1 MKNNHPTNPFPLE
14 ILNKLAVIFE
24 TARER
29 RDLTALMDGIQ
40 FADAIDISQFNNKE
54 KCRLYFF
61 IANAWSYILQ
71 LKYDSPEVIP
81 LSSAE
86 YENEIYNLRLARSF
100 IKDAE
105 AMLACQVLTNL
116 GCAFSHV
123 GRFVEAQH
131 YFNEALMINPE
142 FGMALGNKGY
152 GLFRYARE
160 LYDDS
165 HQFIFLQYAHKCLI
179 GACKDTDVYAE
190 ARDFFLA
197 LANHI
202 ASIYPLDSLNDFKQ
216 YPDILSKAHKDE
228 IDYRLWCID
237 NILFLNPLNDVIQ
250 QNIVARDI
258 LHTPTVT
265 LKKGE
270 KPIHLS
276 LYNQIKQEY
285 VSARYFFYDGAY
297 KDIPH
302 YSDREVSLYRVFDMP
317 VYSINVEKVKIAFRM
332 CYSIFDKIAY
342 LLNIYLNLGLSNNR
356 VSFRNIWHENGLLKN
371 PIRTDILRNRALQG
385 LFWLSKDLDEKE
397 ESPIE
402 PDAKKIATIRNYIE
416 HKSFKVVELKNNGN
430 NEFPE
435 TFEIEQDDFYDKT
448 LRLLKLTR
456 SALIYLSAAIYEE
469 ESGKDRVKGITIP
482 VDLDLLNHD

>member
-1 MKNNHPTNPFPLE
+1 M
-14 ILNKLAVIFE
+14 
-24 TARER
+24 
-29 RDLTALMDGIQ
+29 
-40 FADAIDISQFNNKE
+40 
-54 KCRLYFF
+54 
-61 IANAWSYILQ
+61 
-71 LKYDSPEVIP
+71 
-81 LSSAE
+81 
-86 YENEIYNLRLARSF
+86 
-100 IKDAE
+100 
-105 AMLACQVLTNL
+105 
-116 GCAFSHV
+116 
-123 GRFVEAQH
+123 
-131 YFNEALMINPE
+131 
-142 FGMALGNKGY
+142 
-152 GLFRYARE
+152 
-160 LYDDS
+160 
-165 HQFIFLQYAHKCLI
+165 
-179 GACKDTDVYAE
+179 
-190 ARDFFLA
+190 
-197 LANHI
+197 
-202 ASIYPLDSLNDFKQ
+202 
-216 YPDILSKAHKDE
+216 
-228 IDYRLWCID
+228 
-237 NILFLNPLNDVIQ
+237 NPLNDVIQ

-402 PDAKKIATIRNYIE
+402 PDAKEIATIRNYIE
-416 HKSFKVVELKNNGN
+416 HKSFKVVELKDNINT
-430 NEFPE
+430 EFPE

-482 VDLDLLNHD
+482 VELDLLNHD